1 MWSRPGNANFQVLSL
16 LLHLVKLDS
25 LPHLRTQKADGPFLR
40 LLSERQTRE
49 EVVGVWDPLLVA
61 GEELVSSDIQ
71 PWLDIVLCKEPVIRV
86 HR

>member
-1 MWSRPGNANFQVLSL
+1 
-16 LLHLVKLDS
+16 VKLDS
-25 LPHLRTQKADGPFLR
+25 LTHLRTQKADGPFLR

-61 GEELVSSDIQ
+61 GEELVSSYIE
-71 PWLDIVLCKEPVIRV
+71 PRLHVILRKEPVIRV